1 MVIVML
7 IIIISVCLKY
17 GRFIFVGLFTIFRVW
32 SIGAYVTLFWAAVD
46 CINEY
51 IKFGHFLGGIDP
63 TVSLI
68 KELLFIDLAW
78 SVISF
83 IGAIP
88 LGKPWFTPRFPIP
101 ITVIVMLLQIPH
113 RKRKFYCDRCQ
124 KNLSYK
130 EIVGNCNHCASDFPI
145 KFMGIDGRIYHK
157 CSESG
162 CDETNVLTM
171 NEFDDS
177 ARTRFY
183 KLNPLGE
190 SEKRDFCCK
199 ICGNLIFGD
208 EKVVTLSL
216 YSGREETAKTYRAA
230 FFYNSFGPG
239 KKSQKMAVQP
249 TEPLIVKRIDSL
261 YECEGYKDGFKD
273 VADHPLRL
281 RLKTDQKLINK
292 TLFQFHMV
300 IGSTNQHKL
309 VSSEGIVLLIEGV
322 SNSIERQTL
331 VDQFLVDLEPLKT
344 SRCWNKPVLV
354 GICANGVV
362 SLESAVSRGFENA
375 TIMEQQCISFL
386 MEQNNA
392 DIVSRL
398 SSNLEHLHFFL
409 YRTGSVGENTEGD
422 IYNVVQPGQALMY
435 DAHRELRA
443 IWPMETNGC
452 SPPLYGKS
460 NGPFA

>member
-1 MVIVML
+1 MAIIML
-7 IIIISVCLKY
+7 IIIISVCVKY

-32 SIGAYVTLFWAAVD
+32 SIGAYVTLFGAAVD
-46 CINEY
+46 SVNEY
-51 IKFGHFLGGIDP
+51 IQYGLFLGGIDSA
-63 TVSLI
+63 VSLL
-68 KELLFIDLAW
+68 KNLLLIDLAW
-78 SVISF
+78 SVLSF

-88 LGKPWFTPRFPIP
+88 LGKPWFTPRFPVPVTI
-101 ITVIVMLLQIPH
+101 VIMLFQIGH
-113 RKRKFYCDRCQ
+113 KKWDFYCNNCQ

-130 EIVGNCNHCASDFPI
+130 EVIGKCYYCKSDIPI

-157 CSESG
+157 CLNSSCEMTS
-162 CDETNVLTM
+162 VLTI
-171 NEFDDS
+171 NDLDDS

-183 KLNPLGE
+183 KSNPLGLTGRR
-190 SEKRDFCCK
+190 SLHCK
-199 ICGNLIFGD
+199 ICGNPINND
-208 EKVVTLSL
+208 NVVTLSL
-216 YSGREETAKTYRAA
+216 YSGREEIAKTYRAA

-261 YECEGYKDGFKD
+261 YECEGYKDGFKG

-354 GICANGVV
+354 GICANGVA
-362 SLESAVSRGFENA
+362 SLESAVSRGFEDA